1 MTERIKK
8 GKGMIQKS
16 LIEYCSPTLAGI
28 KTGSLFS
35 IKKNRKELNE
45 EVCRLNKKVV
55 KKGIRIIPIE
65 KSQDSTLI
73 YIYRPEMLKE
83 DLQQPEASRLLKEK
97 GYPQNN
103 CDVCLNNLI
112 KHLKND
118 VDFPHEIGLFLGY
131 PPSDVKCFMN
141 NPCDGVKCTGCWKV
155 YGNCEEAKKIFEQ
168 YKKCKEAYSKAFD
181 RGIDFEELVVKTG

>member
-97 GYPQNN
+97 GYP
-103 CDVCLNNLI
+103 
-112 KHLKND
+112 
-118 VDFPHEIGLFLGY
+118 
-131 PPSDVKCFMN
+131 PSDVKCFIN